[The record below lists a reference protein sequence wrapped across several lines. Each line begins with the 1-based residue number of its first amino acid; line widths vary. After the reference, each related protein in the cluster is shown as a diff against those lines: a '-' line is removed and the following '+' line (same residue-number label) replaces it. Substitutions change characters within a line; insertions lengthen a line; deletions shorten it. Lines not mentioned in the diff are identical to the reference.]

1 MSSSLISSSSSEADR
16 AVALVAS
23 GNDMLVRMADVH
35 CSVDFII
42 GTGVLRVEECLRLG
56 PQGVIPLAQSAGA
69 DLRVE
74 VHGITVATGEIVI
87 IDDRVAL
94 RISRVSPPEGTE
106 TT

>member
-1 MSSSLISSSSSEADR
+1 VLDQSVPA
-16 AVALVAS
+16 VAS
-23 GNDMLVRMADVH
+23 GTDVLARMFDVRCA
-35 CSVDFII
+35 VDFII
-42 GTGVLRVEECLRLG
+42 GTGTLKVEDCLRLRR
-56 PQGVIPLAQSAGA
+56 QSVLALTQSAGA

-87 IDDRVAL
+87 IDDTVAL